1 MSLRREDAARLG
13 FDNGCRWRDMLR
25 TQTQTLSDALKIP
38 MENLRWYAA
47 FHNESH
53 HPHIHL
59 IAYSVNES
67 EGYLS
72 PKGVNKLR
80 SSIAKDIF
88 HQDLLSVYEK
98 QTEHRNTLK
107 SETKELIAELI
118 TKINNGIYD
127 NPAFEEKLTLLA
139 KRLSNT
145 SGKKV
150 YGYLKSDVKDL
161 IDSIVD
167 EVAKD
172 ERVSAL
178 YNLWYEYKEEVL
190 LAYSQS
196 LPKRVPLSQNKE
208 FKSVRNT
215 VIEEAMNIVM
225 KNALTDETLGDEL
238 PDPDYYITETDDV
251 QIDPADEFDNITEK
265 TESSDKWRL
274 YALAK
279 RLLDRE
285 TEYYNPSEAVHCLI
299 QAAMQNLSV
308 AKYRLGKLF
317 LKGEDVPQNSTY
329 ALYWLEEAVK
339 DDNPYAEY
347 LLGKVYLKG
356 EYVDKDIEKAIELL
370 KSSANQNNKY
380 AAYTLGKLYLDG
392 TTAPQDIEQ
401 ALKYLTR
408 SADNGFA
415 TAQYLLGKLLYSGE
429 LMPINI
435 NKALEYLLSA
445 AEQADPFA
453 AYLAGK
459 IMLNEDSVKN
469 IKEAVRCFEIAAE
482 QGNSYA
488 EYQLGKIYLYGV
500 DKAQEESAR
509 RKAKAPQSEKVALTA
524 SGKYSK
530 YALTEVMM
538 CGECGSRYKRV
549 TWSIRGRRRIVG
561 RCMSRLDY
569 GKKYCADSITVDEQ
583 ALQRAIVRALNRFN
597 IEDESIYL
605 MLMKSTIG
613 KAIGINGGSDEI
625 DLLERRIDAL
635 NKRMLDLVTLS
646 VQEDNDA
653 ENYEDEFK
661 NISMQIV
668 QLSGRITAIRES
680 ESEDGELQARIKE
693 IQDTI
698 DKRKENKDTYDD
710 SIVRQMV
717 ECIKAYRDGR
727 LQIILGGG
735 YELEEYLEK

>member
-1 MSLRREDAARLG
+1 MAKLITKFKYIKPTEKAGEYLKYIATREGVDKIDDSKKNLPATVKQKQLIDKLLLDFPDSKEMHEYEDYRSRITIGTATEFITRTLEDNASEMMNSKTYADYIATRPRAQRFGEHGLFTDDGVAINLSKVSKELNVHKGNVWTAIMSLRREDAARLG

-25 TQTQTLSDALKIP
+25 TQTQTLSEALKIP

-59 IAYSVNES
+59 IAYSVNEN

-107 SETKELIAELI
+107 SESKELIAELI

-127 NPAFEEKLTLLA
+127 NPVLEEKLTLLA

-178 YNLWYEYKEEVL
+178 YNLWYECKEEVL
-190 LAYSQS
+190 LTYSQS
-196 LPKRVPLSQNKE
+196 LPKRVSLSQNKE

-225 KNALTDETLGDEL
+225 RNALTNETLGDEL

-251 QIDPADEFDNITEK
+251 QIDPADESDNFTEK

-317 LKGEDVPQNSTY
+317 LKGEDVPPNSTY

-370 KSSANQNNKY
+370 KSSADQNNKY

-435 NKALEYLLSA
+435 NKSLEYLLSA

-500 DKAQEESAR
+500 DNDKDYSQALGW
-509 RKAKAPQSEKVALTA
+509 LTA
-524 SGKYSK
+524 SAEHGNP
-530 YALTEVMM
+530 YAVRLLH
-538 CGECGSRYKRV
+538 
-549 TWSIRGRRRIVG
+549 SIRSNRNQYA
-561 RCMSRLDY
+561 CMAAIRLLHHISRMIKNRLDDERKI
-569 GKKYCADSITVDEQ
+569 GGAVTDRKLMRKIEEKKQ
-583 ALQRAIVRALNRFN
+583 AQ
-597 IEDESIYL
+597 
-605 MLMKSTIG
+605 
-613 KAIGINGGSDEI
+613 GIKMG
-625 DLLERRIDAL
+625 
-635 NKRMLDLVTLS
+635 
-646 VQEDNDA
+646 
-653 ENYEDEFK
+653 
-661 NISMQIV
+661 
-668 QLSGRITAIRES
+668 
-680 ESEDGELQARIKE
+680 
-693 IQDTI
+693 
-698 DKRKENKDTYDD
+698 
-710 SIVRQMV
+710 
-717 ECIKAYRDGR
+717 
-727 LQIILGGG
+727 
-735 YELEEYLEK
+735 

>member
-1 MSLRREDAARLG
+1 M
-13 FDNGCRWRDMLR
+13 
-25 TQTQTLSDALKIP
+25 
-38 MENLRWYAA
+38 
-47 FHNESH
+47 
-53 HPHIHL
+53 
-59 IAYSVNES
+59 
-67 EGYLS
+67 
-72 PKGVNKLR
+72 
-80 SSIAKDIF
+80 
-88 HQDLLSVYEK
+88 
-98 QTEHRNTLK
+98 
-107 SETKELIAELI
+107 
-118 TKINNGIYD
+118 
-127 NPAFEEKLTLLA
+127 
-139 KRLSNT
+139 
-145 SGKKV
+145 

-178 YNLWYEYKEEVL
+178 YNLWYECKEEVL
-190 LAYSQS
+190 LTYSQS
-196 LPKRVPLSQNKE
+196 LPKRVSLSQNKE

-225 KNALTDETLGDEL
+225 RNALTNETLGDEL

-251 QIDPADEFDNITEK
+251 RIDPADESDNFTEK
-265 TESSDKWRL
+265 AESSDKWRP

-317 LKGEDVPQNSTY
+317 LQGEDVPQNSTY

-356 EYVDKDIEKAIELL
+356 EYVDKDIEKATELL
-370 KSSANQNNKY
+370 KSSAEQNNKY

-429 LMPINI
+429 LMPISI

-445 AEQADPFA
+445 AEQGNSFA

-459 IMLNEDSVKN
+459 IMLNEDTVKN

-500 DKAQEESAR
+500 DTDKDYSQALGWLTSSA
-509 RKAKAPQSEKVALTA
+509 AHGNP
-524 SGKYSK
+524 
-530 YALTEVMM
+530 YAVRLLH
-538 CGECGSRYKRV
+538 
-549 TWSIRGRRRIVG
+549 SIRSNRNQYA
-561 RCMSRLDY
+561 CMAAIRLLHHISRMIKNRLDDERKI
-569 GKKYCADSITVDEQ
+569 GGAVTDRKLMRKIEEKKQ
-583 ALQRAIVRALNRFN
+583 AQ
-597 IEDESIYL
+597 
-605 MLMKSTIG
+605 
-613 KAIGINGGSDEI
+613 GIKMG
-625 DLLERRIDAL
+625 
-635 NKRMLDLVTLS
+635 
-646 VQEDNDA
+646 
-653 ENYEDEFK
+653 
-661 NISMQIV
+661 
-668 QLSGRITAIRES
+668 
-680 ESEDGELQARIKE
+680 
-693 IQDTI
+693 
-698 DKRKENKDTYDD
+698 
-710 SIVRQMV
+710 
-717 ECIKAYRDGR
+717 
-727 LQIILGGG
+727 
-735 YELEEYLEK
+735 